1 MKYEIDVTKRAIRQL
16 SRIPESYRK
25 RIFTAIRALEDLETW
40 GDVKKL
46 VNHDYD
52 YRLRVGRYR
61 VLFNMTDDDTL
72 EIQIIRVEEVKKR
85 DDQTY

>member
-1 MKYEIDVTKRAIRQL
+1 MKYEVDVTKRAIRQL
-16 SRIPESYRK
+16 TRIPEKNRK
-25 RIFTAIRALEDLETW
+25 RIFTAIRTLEDSETW

-46 VNHDYD
+46 VNHDYN

-61 VLFNMTDDDTL
+61 VLFNVTDDDML
-72 EIQIIRVEEVKKR
+72 EIQVIRVGDVKKR